1 MGKMAM
7 DKVVV
12 KEIIK
17 DKQKEKEEKKLKR
30 AINVGSTKDW
40 TTQRVVEK

>member
-1 MGKMAM
+1 M

-30 AINVGSTKDW
+30 AINVGSTKD
-40 TTQRVVEK
+40 